1 MSLTVAYLYREKEQ
15 MTQEAHRLITT
26 IQQMEASLGDERAN
40 GQYELNRDD
49 LRVTY
54 PLNRCIAFLREKN
67 EAMTRLHR
75 ERFEQVKS
83 EWLLMRLFL
92 EIC

>member
-1 MSLTVAYLYREKEQ
+1 
-15 MTQEAHRLITT
+15 MTQEAQRLITT

-49 LRVTY
+49 LCITY
-54 PLNRCIAFLREKN
+54 PLHRCIASLREKN
-67 EAMTRLHR
+67 ELMSRLHR

-83 EWLLMRLFL
+83 EWLRARLV
-92 EIC
+92 

>member
-1 MSLTVAYLYREKEQ
+1 MTREAQ
-15 MTQEAHRLITT
+15 RLITT

-40 GQYELNRDD
+40 GQYELNRGD
-49 LRVTY
+49 LSITY

-67 EAMTRLHR
+67 EAMSKLHR

-83 EWLLMRLFL
+83 KLAPKLPSLISLLTFART
-92 EIC
+92 C

>member
-1 MSLTVAYLYREKEQ
+1 MLHREKDK
-15 MTQEAHRLITT
+15 MTQEAQRLITT

-49 LRVTY
+49 LRITY

-67 EAMTRLHR
+67 EAMTKLHR

-83 EWLLMRLFL
+83 ESNNMRRLSIFQS
-92 EIC
+92 C